1 MRDRGGAASSLGRI
15 HNLRV
20 SLGLILLPLRVDAHA
35 HDSLTSAALHSTY
48 VVLRSHLV
56 PGVAGRHDH
65 RRCRSLGLSLAAFRS
80 TRLTPRCLWQL
91 LTLCRVLCT
100 YSAPVDDI
108 STRAVCRLSIL
119 LVPCARCCGIFF
131 DFGAPPHQAAR
142 SHVASN
148 GRSGMTALRKANTP
162 CASVS
167 PTSIVPTSILSSPAH
182 TGHADL

>member
-80 TRLTPRCLWQL
+80 TRLTASMLMAAAHALPR
-91 LTLCRVLCT
+91 TMYILCPR
-100 YSAPVDDI
+100 
-108 STRAVCRLSIL
+108 
-119 LVPCARCCGIFF
+119 
-131 DFGAPPHQAAR
+131 
-142 SHVASN
+142 
-148 GRSGMTALRKANTP
+148 
-162 CASVS
+162 
-167 PTSIVPTSILSSPAH
+167 
-182 TGHADL
+182 